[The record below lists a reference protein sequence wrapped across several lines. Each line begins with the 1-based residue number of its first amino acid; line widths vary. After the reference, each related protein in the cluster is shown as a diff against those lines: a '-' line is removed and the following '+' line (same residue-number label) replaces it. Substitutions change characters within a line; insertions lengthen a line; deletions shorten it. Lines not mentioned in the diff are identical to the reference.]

1 MIGRVAP
8 RLPRFDAA
16 RRAADQAR
24 LEKVLRESEFVEAE
38 PAAGATAGGDS
49 RGLRGIPAIGRGC
62 AGAIPG
68 TSPVGALLRLEG
80 RRRAS
85 R

>member
-1 MIGRVAP
+1 MIGCVAP

-24 LEKVLRESEFVEAE
+24 LEKVLREAETVEE
-38 PAAGATAGGDS
+38 STADASGGD
-49 RGLRGIPAIGRGC
+49 LRGIPAIGRGC

-68 TSPVGALLRLEG
+68 TSPVGALIRMEG
-80 RRRAS
+80 RQLRR
-85 R
+85 